1 MRNLKHVGSLI
12 ESHGE
17 SHGGCLIGS
26 FGREFDRKFGRE
38 FGREFGIEPWRV
50 LSIELISMCYG
61 ACMKHTTK

>member
-1 MRNLKHVGSLI
+1 MCNLKHVGSHE

-17 SHGGCLIGS
+17 SHGGCLVGS
-26 FGREFDRKFGRE
+26 FDREFD
-38 FGREFGIEPWRV
+38 REFGIEPWRV